1 MMKHQ
6 DFLLLLTVQFFVGM
20 ISGSTVG
27 PRSTHTYTA
36 TSRSSGVEGEVR
48 LANGN
53 NFCSGRVE
61 IFHQGQWGTVC
72 DDSWSL
78 VDAQVVCRQLGCGRV
93 LSAPTQARYG
103 QGTGPIWLDDVACT
117 GDESKLSQ
125 CSHRGFGSHNCN
137 HYEDASVVCEATP
150 NVQSTSLPNTTP
162 DFTPP
167 PHGNSTGEEGEVRLV
182 NGSNSCSGRVEIFL
196 SGQWGTVCDDGWGL
210 VDAQVVCTQLGC
222 GFAHSALYGAA
233 FGQGS
238 GPIWLDDLLCN
249 GNESS
254 LSHCNHSGIGI
265 HDCSHSEDASVICGA
280 LSNLTTTT
288 QTPTPTITTTPT
300 PGNSTGVEGEV
311 RLVNGNNS
319 CSGRVEIFHQGQWG
333 TVCDDSWSLVDA
345 QVVCRQL
352 GCGRVLSAPTRARY
366 GQGTG
371 PIWLDDVGCTGDE
384 SKLSQ
389 CRHRGFGSHN
399 CGHSE
404 DASVVCE
411 ADSPVRLVNSDN
423 RCSGRLEIY
432 HDRQWGTVCDDLW
445 DMSDADV
452 VCRQLDCG
460 SALSA
465 PINSAF
471 GSGSGPIWMDNVYCN
486 GNEPSIT
493 DCRHS
498 GFGIHNCGHHE
509 DASVICDGS
518 QTPLQASQLICN
530 RDKILVG
537 LDVARLTSSR
547 RNPFTGNLAHH
558 NCSQFSVVNGTVWYQ
573 VATLDGVCGN
583 ILRINDTHAIYS
595 NALFIYP
602 ISNASFTIPESLPFS
617 CAYPLDTDASLDVAL
632 RPFLEEGD
640 GISGS
645 GPKARA
651 VMSLFRNSDYI
662 VSYQPGLVTLPVGS
676 PLYVGVTVEVRDLS
690 FVAVLED
697 CYATY
702 TPNPDDPEKH
712 FLIQNQCPVGPQLA
726 TVTQSGTSLQAR
738 FTALFFLFQHNYNEI
753 YLHCSLSL
761 CDNTSS
767 SCVPSCIGR
776 AKRDA
781 SSSELLEPVTIGP
794 ITWDKTPV

>member
-1 MMKHQ
+1 MDGKISGTGDKAKAIMKLYEDESYTATHGPGLVNLPVGSPLYVGVTVEGTPSLAAVLDDCNATYTPNPEDTEGYKLIENQCSVDKKLVSVTQSGTSLQARFTALFFLHVEDYREVYLHCSLRLCSSSCVPGCVARAKRDVSNSELLEPVTIGPIIWGKAPEHLCVVPVTTMMKHQ
-6 DFLLLLTVQFFVGM
+6 DFLLLLTVQFLVGM
-20 ISGSTVG
+20 VSGSTVG
-27 PRSTHTYTA
+27 PRPTHTYT
-36 TSRSSGVEGEVR
+36 TTNRSSGVEGEVR
-48 LANGN
+48 LVNGN
-53 NFCSGRVE
+53 NSCSGRVE

-72 DDSWSL
+72 DDGWSP

-117 GDESKLSQ
+117 
-125 CSHRGFGSHNCN
+125 
-137 HYEDASVVCEATP
+137 V
-150 NVQSTSLPNTTP
+150 
-162 DFTPP
+162 
-167 PHGNSTGEEGEVRLV
+167 
-182 NGSNSCSGRVEIFL
+182 
-196 SGQWGTVCDDGWGL
+196 
-210 VDAQVVCTQLGC
+210 
-222 GFAHSALYGAA
+222 
-233 FGQGS
+233 
-238 GPIWLDDLLCN
+238 
-249 GNESS
+249 
-254 LSHCNHSGIGI
+254 
-265 HDCSHSEDASVICGA
+265 
-280 LSNLTTTT
+280 
-288 QTPTPTITTTPT
+288 
-300 PGNSTGVEGEV
+300 
-311 RLVNGNNS
+311 
-319 CSGRVEIFHQGQWG
+319 
-333 TVCDDSWSLVDA
+333 
-345 QVVCRQL
+345 
-352 GCGRVLSAPTRARY
+352 
-366 GQGTG
+366 
-371 PIWLDDVGCTGDE
+371 DE

-411 ADSPVRLVNSDN
+411 ADSPVRLVNSEN

-432 HDRQWGTVCDDLW
+432 HDRQWGTVCDDSW
-445 DMSDADV
+445 DINDADV

-465 PINSAF
+465 PMNAAF
-471 GSGSGPIWMDNVYCN
+471 GSGSGPIWMDDVYCN

-493 DCRHS
+493 NCRHP
-498 GFGIHNCGHHE
+498 GFGIHNCIHHE

-530 RDKILVG
+530 RDKILIG

-617 CAYPLDTDASLDVAL
+617 CAYPLDTDASLDVTL
-632 RPFLEEGD
+632 RPILPEGD
-640 GISGS
+640 GIAGY

-676 PLYVGVTVEVRDLS
+676 PLYVGVTVEVRDPR

-702 TPNPDDPEKH
+702 TPNPEDPEKH
-712 FLIQNQCPVGPQLA
+712 FLIQNQCPVDPQLA

-761 CDNTSS
+761 CPGFCPP
-767 SCVPSCIGR
+767 SCVNR
-776 AKRDA
+776 AKRDV
-781 SSSELLEPVTIGP
+781 SNFELLEPVTIGP